1 MRKALSQVTEN
12 SDWPRQRLAQGG
24 FSLKDKQ
31 TQREAGCG
39 KGLGAREEDLQARGS
54 ACTLACQRGEGKLNG
69 LEGRGEP
76 RNGENHQFFTV
87 KCNVDSFKML
97 SIRWKNSFR

>member
-1 MRKALSQVTEN
+1 MHKALSQVTEN

-39 KGLGAREEDLQARGS
+39 KGIGAREEDLQARG
-54 ACTLACQRGEGKLNG
+54 
-69 LEGRGEP
+69 
-76 RNGENHQFFTV
+76 
-87 KCNVDSFKML
+87 
-97 SIRWKNSFR
+97 